1 MADNLLDFGSL
12 FGADDSGLSEYLT
25 PGQQSA
31 MNTQALMQAA
41 SALLQASGPS
51 TQRISFGQ
59 ALGSAMQA
67 GAKGYNEAQ
76 QNALNQLTIKQRMQ
90 DAALQRQKLERELAM
105 QKRLQEMLLG
115 TGETTTPT
123 AAPSQPGVEFPAA
136 GETITAPQS
145 LMIPG
150 LPVGPTVDR
159 ASLIGQQMPE
169 GIAPPSLPAVTAT
182 AKPKTQQDILAKLSP
197 QQRLLV
203 AMNPT
208 AMLPKLFEESMK
220 QESFD
225 TITGQDAVEYGL
237 DPRGKYQINNR
248 TNQITTLQAPGDEYE
263 IVTGATAA
271 KYGLPSTGTYQL
283 NKTSKQATLVGTPE
297 GPFGGGTTGGAYNI
311 LLTED
316 PSSPKYAL
324 AYRELSKPVPT
335 EQVQPD
341 GSLRTV
347 YTQPAPIPSSFAKP
361 TYKGN
366 IPAAPA
372 TPATIVQP
380 GAATTAP
387 VPSRAAPVAAPL
399 PAATGQTEI
408 APGTKSTPYAPT
420 SEQVGKA
427 RQQILTAQKLLLS
440 NDKLEKDI
448 VKSGMKTGGFGEA
461 GGRQQ
466 ALFQDSILQL
476 KELQNLGVLN
486 GPDETI
492 LLKQLADPTSLTSL
506 LMGAGGNE
514 YVMSKITELKEK
526 ANNEI
531 QLINQQFPKPVVNI
545 PKQAPAPAKSNA
557 PSTPPAIKN
566 LLNKYP
572 PRKQ

>member
-115 TGETTTPT
+115 TGEITTPT

-248 TNQITTLQAPGDEYE
+248 TNQITTLQTPGDEYE

-283 NKTSKQATLVGTPE
+283 NKTSKQATLVGAPE

-311 LLTED
+311 LLTKD
-316 PSSPKYAL
+316 PSSPEYAL
-324 AYRELSKPVPT
+324 AYRELDKPVPT
-335 EQVQPD
+335 VEVQAD
-341 GSLRTV
+341 GSERIV
-347 YTQPAPIPSSFAKP
+347 YRQPAPIPSSFAKP
-361 TYKGN
+361 TYKGRM
-366 IPAAPA
+366 PVAPA

-387 VPSRAAPVAAPL
+387 ARNAPALAAEQ
-399 PAATGQTEI
+399 TGIT
-408 APGTKSTPYAPT
+408 PGVSSTPYAPT

-440 NDKLEKDI
+440 IDKLEKDI

-486 GPDETI
+486 GPDATI

-545 PKQAPAPAKSNA
+545 PKQAQAPAKSNA

>member
-1 MADNLLDFGSL
+1 MATSLLDFGGL
-12 FGADDSGLSEYLT
+12 FGADNSGMDEYLT
-25 PGQQSA
+25 PAQKSA
-31 MNTQALMQAA
+31 MNSQALMQAA

-59 ALGSAMQA
+59 ALGGALQA
-67 GAKGYNEAQ
+67 GAKGYGDAQ

-90 DAALQRQKLERELAM
+90 DAALQRQKLERELSM

-123 AAPSQPGVEFPAA
+123 AAPPQPGVEFPAA

-169 GIAPPSLPAVTAT
+169 GVAPPSLPTVTAT
-182 AKPKTQQDILAKLSP
+182 AAPKTQQDILAKLSP

-208 AMLPKLFEESMK
+208 ALLPKLFEESMK

-248 TNQITTLQAPGDEYE
+248 TNQITTLQAPGDEYK
-263 IVTGATAA
+263 IVTGPEAV
-271 KYGLPSTGTYQL
+271 KLGLPAFGNFQVNT
-283 NKTSKQATLVGTPE
+283 KTNQATLVGTPE
-297 GPFGGGTTGGAYNI
+297 GPFGGGTTGAAYNI

-324 AYRELSKPVPT
+324 AYRELDKPVPT

-341 GSLRTV
+341 GSIRIV
-347 YTQPAPIPSSFAKP
+347 YTKPAPIPPSFAKP
-361 TYKGN
+361 TYKGRM
-366 IPAAPA
+366 PTPSA
-372 TPATIVQP
+372 TPATVVQP
-380 GAATTAP
+380 GSTTTAP
-387 VPSRAAPVAAPL
+387 VTGRTAPVAAPL
-399 PAATGQTEI
+399 PAATGQTGI

-427 RQQILTAQKLLLS
+427 RQQILTGQKLLTAIDL
-440 NDKLEKDI
+440 LETDI
-448 VKSGMKTGGFGEA
+448 NQNGMQIGGFGQA
-461 GGRQQ
+461 GGRQE
-466 ALFQDSILQL
+466 ALFQDSIMQL

-486 GPDETI
+486 GPDERL
-492 LLKQLADPTSLTSL
+492 LLKQLADPTSLISL
-506 LMGAGGNE
+506 LKGVGGSD
-514 YVMSKITELKEK
+514 YVKSKITELKGK
-526 ANNEI
+526 AYREMEM
-531 QLINQQFPKPVVNI
+531 INQQFPQPVMNI
-545 PKQAPAPAKSNA
+545 PKQPPAPAA
-557 PSTPPAIKN
+557 PATTPPAIKN